1 MGRIV
6 DIGRRIELI
15 PIDPHF
21 HDITIGLYC
30 QQSVDATT
38 GKGSP
43 VFLVHTYSHISG
55 AAERIESIRQA
66 MQTLG
71 GMLRTPDGLLY
82 FPCNNVHEAACRRV
96 FLEACKLTSNTPVEP
111 RPLNILD
118 KKSKLTI
125 TVDSTGK
132 GIYRVTAEGEGRGAA
147 RRISAIAGGLMK
159 LGEMESIET
168 DNKDTVAFAC
178 AQPHDVLIGLLLTRA
193 PNVRVVLSE
202 EEMEAGR
209 GVLAAPSQQT

>member
-1 MGRIV
+1 MRRVV

-21 HDITIGLYC
+21 HDITIGLYR

-43 VFLVHTYSHISG
+43 VFLVHTYSHIAG
-55 AAERIESIRQA
+55 AAERIENVRQA

-71 GMLRTPDGLLY
+71 GMLRTADGLLY
-82 FPCNNVHEAACRRV
+82 FPCKSAHEAACRRV
-96 FLEACKLTSNTPVEP
+96 FLEACKLAPNTPIKP

-118 KKSKLTI
+118 KKSQLTI
-125 TVDSTGK
+125 TVDSRGTGL
-132 GIYRVTAEGEGRGAA
+132 YRVTAGEGRGAA

-178 AQPHDVLIGLLLTRA
+178 AQSHDALIGLLLMRA
-193 PNVRVVLSE
+193 PNVRIVLRA
-202 EEMEAGR
+202 EEMDASR
-209 GVLAAPSQQT
+209 GVLTAPSQQT

>member
-1 MGRIV
+1 MRRVV

-21 HDITIGLYC
+21 HDITIGLYR
-30 QQSVDATT
+30 QQTVDATT
-38 GKGSP
+38 GKDSP
-43 VFLVHTYSHISG
+43 VFLVHTYSQISG
-55 AAERIESIRQA
+55 VAERIESVIQA
-66 MQTLG
+66 MQILG

-82 FPCNNVHEAACRRV
+82 FACNNAHEAACRRV
-96 FLEACKLTSNTPVEP
+96 FLEACKLPSDARAEP
-111 RPLNILD
+111 RPLNIFD
-118 KKSKLTI
+118 KKSQLTI

-132 GIYRVTAEGEGRGAA
+132 GIYRVTTENDGRGAA

-178 AQPHDVLIGLLLTRA
+178 AQPHDALIGLLLTRA
-193 PNVRVVLSE
+193 PNVRVVLRE
-202 EEMEAGR
+202 EEMEAAR
-209 GVLAAPSQQT
+209 GVLTAPSQQT